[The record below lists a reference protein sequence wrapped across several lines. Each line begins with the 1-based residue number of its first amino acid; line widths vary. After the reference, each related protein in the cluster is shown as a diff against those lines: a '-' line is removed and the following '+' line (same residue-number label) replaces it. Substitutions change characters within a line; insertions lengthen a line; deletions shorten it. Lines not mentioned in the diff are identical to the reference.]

1 VSASVQRDL
10 AEAHAADLRRQLNA
24 LFTQQVAALF
34 TASAQIGFADANVA
48 AAAEALRVTQD
59 RYRLGA
65 GTLLDL
71 LTAEANLTQ
80 AQVSQIQ
87 ARFDYLNARAQLE
100 ALVGH
105 SL

>member
-1 VSASVQRDL
+1 MART
-10 AEAHAADLRRQLNA
+10 ERAADLRLQLSA

-34 TASAQIGFADANVA
+34 TASAQIGVANANVA
-48 AAAEALRVTQD
+48 AATEALRVQQD

-65 GTLLDL
+65 GTLLDM

-80 AQVSQIQ
+80 AQVTQVQ
-87 ARFDYLNARAQLE
+87 ARYDYLNARAQLE
-100 ALVGH
+100 AIVGH

>member
-1 VSASVQRDL
+1 VQQ
-10 AEAHAADLRRQLNA
+10 E
-24 LFTQQVAALF
+24 
-34 TASAQIGFADANVA
+34 
-48 AAAEALRVTQD
+48 

-80 AQVSQIQ
+80 AQVSLVQ
-87 ARFDYLNARAQLE
+87 ARYNYLTARAQLE

-105 SL
+105 AL

>member
-1 VSASVQRDL
+1 MSPGVSVVIPVRNEAPYIARNLEAVL
-10 AEAHAADLRRQLNA
+10 AQDYPPECLEILVAD
-24 LFTQQVAALF
+24 
-34 TASAQIGFADANVA
+34 GNVA
-48 AAAEALRVTQD
+48 AAAEALRVEQD

-71 LTAEANLTQ
+71 LTAQANLTE
-80 AQVSQIQ
+80 AQVTQVQ
-87 ARFDYLNARAQLE
+87 ARYDYLNARAQLE